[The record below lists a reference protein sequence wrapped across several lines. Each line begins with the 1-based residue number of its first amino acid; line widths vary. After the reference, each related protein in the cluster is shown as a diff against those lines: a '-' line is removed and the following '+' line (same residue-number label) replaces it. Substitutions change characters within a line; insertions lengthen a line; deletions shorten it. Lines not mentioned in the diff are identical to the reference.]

1 MLGGTYG
8 RTVVVIAGK
17 GNNGA
22 DGRVAARLPAGTPA
36 CGCGVVDAAAPW
48 GCASVRRRPGDRRA
62 CTATGFHGSWQPP
75 DVGDA
80 PVLVRWTCP
89 SGVDALTGQVEG
101 QVLAATRTVTFAALK
116 PGLLVSPG
124 SDLAGEVEVAD
135 IGLDVSSAHAHLWSR
150 PAGCAAAGRPT
161 CARPTVSHKWQ
172 QAVRVIAGSPTMTGA
187 AILAA
192 HAAMR
197 AGAGMV
203 TLSVPGQLAERAPLE
218 VVQRGIPRIDWSQAA
233 LDSMER
239 FKSVVVG
246 PGLGRDDGT
255 AVEARRFVVASPL
268 PTVVDGDALF
278 ALAWSAEGAAAL
290 LRQRQAPTVLT
301 PHDGEY
307 KLLTGHAPPA
317 DRLVAARRLA
327 ADTGCT
333 VLLKG
338 PATVVAEPHGRTL
351 VVRPRA
357 TAAWPRREPATS
369 WPGSSAHCWP
379 AVCRRPTPPRPA
391 RGCTARRRV
400 AVIASASSPATCPIS
415 SRSCS
420 NGFSRRV
427 TGWRSPVT
435 GAARALGGWAWA
447 EIDLAAIDDN
457 VRAMQPRPRRVRCGR
472 WSRPTG
478 TGTAPSRWPR
488 TALRRRCR
496 RVVRGVGPGGRRAA

>member
-1 MLGGTYG
+1 MLPIVTPEEMRVIDAWAPEPEEELIERAGAAVARVAGRMLGGTYG

-22 DGRVAARLPAGTPA
+22 DGRVAARLLSARGVRVR
-36 CGCGVVDAAAPW
+36 VVDAEAPGRIGRADLVIDAAY
-48 GCASVRRRPGDRRA
+48 G
-62 CTATGFHGSWQPP
+62 TGFHGSWQPP

-80 PVLVRWTCP
+80 AVLAVDVP

-135 IGLDVSSAHAHLWSR
+135 IGLDVSSAHAHLVE
-150 PAGCAAAGRPT
+150 AADVRRWWPS
-161 CARPTVSHKWQ
+161 RPTVSHKWQ

-351 VVRPRA
+351 VVTAGDPRLA
-357 TAAWPRREPATS
+357 TAGTGDVLAGIIGALLAGGLAPVDAAAAGAWVHGQA
-369 WPGSSAHCWP
+369 
-379 AVCRRPTPPRPA
+379 
-391 RGCTARRRV
+391 ARRGHRV
-400 AVIASASSPATCPIS
+400 GFVASDLPDLIPLVLD
-415 SRSCS
+415 
-420 NGFSRRV
+420 G
-427 TGWRSPVT
+427 
-435 GAARALGGWAWA
+435 LG
-447 EIDLAAIDDN
+447 
-457 VRAMQPRPRRVRCGR
+457 R
-472 WSRPTG
+472 
-478 TGTAPSRWPR
+478 
-488 TALRRRCR
+488 
-496 RVVRGVGPGGRRAA
+496 